1 MMNNDDN
8 DVDEVFKHIIQCCT
22 MKMMGKSIWKIAN
35 EKNESE
41 WEWEATR
48 KRESWMYSYK
58 NRATDV
64 KDETGRE
71 ELRDNVSVF

>member
-22 MKMMGKSIWKIAN
+22 MKMMEENIWKIVN

-58 NRATDV
+58 NRVTDV

>member
-22 MKMMGKSIWKIAN
+22 MKMMEKNIWKIVN

-58 NRATDV
+58 NRVTDV

>member
-22 MKMMGKSIWKIAN
+22 MKMMEKNIWKIVN

-64 KDETGRE
+64 KDKTGRE